1 MLSGGWRGERGGR
14 WQRKMATSLRQSEGG
29 WGLVLAWVASG
40 QQEEDIK
47 RKLLFNIALLSGK
60 TTEEELPLKL
70 ADKFHNKDVVR
81 RGENASSGEEPLFHA
96 LKILDCHET

>member
-1 MLSGGWRGERGGR
+1 
-14 WQRKMATSLRQSEGG
+14 MATSLT
-29 WGLVLAWVASG
+29 LVLAWVAR
-40 QQEEDIK
+40 QERERGRHQEKIVVQYC
-47 RKLLFNIALLSGK
+47 LSLSGK

-81 RGENASSGEEPLFHA
+81 RGENASSGEETLFHA

>member
-1 MLSGGWRGERGGR
+1 MR
-14 WQRKMATSLRQSEGG
+14 
-29 WGLVLAWVASG
+29 GLVLAWVATG
-40 QQEEDIK
+40 QPCRAGQSEEDIK
-47 RKLLFNIALLSGK
+47 RKLMFNIAWVSGK

-81 RGENASSGEEPLFHA
+81 RGENASSGEETLFHA

>member
-1 MLSGGWRGERGGR
+1 MRGGG
-14 WQRKMATSLRQSEGG
+14 ACFSLGG
-29 WGLVLAWVASG
+29 HTGRA
-40 QQEEDIK
+40 EEDIK
-47 RKLLFNIALLSGK
+47 RKLLFNIGLLSGK

-81 RGENASSGEEPLFHA
+81 RGENASSGEETLFHA